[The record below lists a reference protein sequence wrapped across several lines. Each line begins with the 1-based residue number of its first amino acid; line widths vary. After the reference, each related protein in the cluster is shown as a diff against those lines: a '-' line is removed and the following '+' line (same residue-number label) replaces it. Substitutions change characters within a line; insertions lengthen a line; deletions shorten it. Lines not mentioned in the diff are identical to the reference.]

1 MTAPSEF
8 SSSIVPNRHDRRG
21 IFRFIVAG
29 FIWIFCFESSA
40 VSSFGAELKA
50 GVAKAEITDLEAGPA
65 NDPLYAK
72 ALVLS
77 DETRTVVLI
86 TVDAVAIGEIGPIG
100 NEFLPKVRKMLKERL
115 GIAPE
120 NVIVNASHCHG
131 IVRKDS
137 AELAVSAVESAFR
150 NRVPVKAGAGKGHE
164 DRIMENRRMRL
175 KDGTQTDVR
184 HAYATAPDEEIA
196 AVGPVDPEIGILKIE
211 RLDGRPMAVVYEFA
225 CHPIQ
230 GVPGGGN
237 TADYPGFASKA
248 IEETLG
254 DDCLAIFLQGCGGD
268 INPIRYKAVDQPRN
282 AETLG
287 NRLGLSVLKAIRSI
301 PTKPEANLKL
311 VHGSIE
317 VPEATDFESRIAAM
331 TAERD
336 RLLASLRGTSLD
348 FKTFLQLHSKYA
360 LSPEYPSAPA
370 ALYLHEK
377 ATGKTDL
384 TKLDERNR
392 ADIAAYLANVHTMER
407 LTRLQTNLDLLKKN
421 QAKNRATEKPTIPA
435 EVVGLKVGDFVLVT
449 FPGELT
455 VEIGLAIKRAA
466 PLPNTFVAG
475 YTNGYLYYTPTEEQR
490 KNTGYAQ
497 EDCDCLVAPEWR
509 NLFETRAREI
519 LRQLK

>member
-1 MTAPSEF
+1 MNGSSEC

-21 IFRFIVAG
+21 LFRFVVAG
-29 FIWIFCFESSA
+29 FIGTTCFVSSA
-40 VSSFGAELKA
+40 VSSFGAGLKA
-50 GVAKAEITDLEAGPA
+50 GVAKTEITDLAAGPA

-77 DETRTVVLI
+77 DDERTIVLI

-100 NEFLPKVRKMLKERL
+100 NDFLPKVRAMLKERL

-131 IVRKDS
+131 IVRQDS
-137 AELAVSAVESAFR
+137 AELAVQAVESAFR

-175 KDGTQTDVR
+175 KDGSQTDVR
-184 HAYATAPDEEIA
+184 HAYATAPDGEIA
-196 AVGPVDPEIGILKIE
+196 AVGPVDPEIGLLKID
-211 RLDGRPMAVVYEFA
+211 RMDGRPLAVVYEFA

-254 DDCLAIFLQGCGGD
+254 EDCLAIFLQGCGGD
-268 INPIRYKAVDQPRN
+268 INPLRYKAVDQPRD

-287 NRLGLSVLKAIRSI
+287 NRLGLSVLKSLRSI
-301 PTKPEANLKL
+301 PTKPDANLKL
-311 VHGSIE
+311 VHGTIE
-317 VPEATDFESRIAAM
+317 VPKSADFEARIASM

-336 RLLASLRGTSLD
+336 RLLETLRGTSLN
-348 FKTFLQLHSKYA
+348 FETFLPLFSKYSA
-360 LSPEYPSAPA
+360 FSEYPSAPA

-392 ADIAAYLANVHTMER
+392 ADIAAYLTNVRTMEH
-407 LTRLQTNLDLLKKN
+407 LTRLQTNLALLKKN
-421 QAKNRATEKPTIPA
+421 QEKNRATEKATIPA

-455 VEIGLAIKRAA
+455 VEIGLKIKRES

-475 YTNGYLYYTPTEEQR
+475 YTNGYLYYTPTEDQR
-490 KNTGYAQ
+490 RNTGYAQ

-509 NLFETRAREI
+509 SLFETRVREI
-519 LRQLK
+519 LNQLK